1 MNKLSAIFWWLYIAV
16 SPVYWVP
23 LIGVATFSFFKI
35 FLIAVAAITASLTLI
50 TEKRITLPFGYL
62 GMFGFFIL
70 CFSFLPGVIGG
81 TPGAGYKML
90 LNVFYSFTTFIAIA
104 LLYQKNQRLVEHLS
118 YTGFIIGALCFY
130 VVLAGQGVVENY
142 RPPINLGG
150 FPVSFSGFTGLRT
163 GWSNGTAFFIPFLIY
178 LAFHKKSYMI
188 KALCIA
194 CICSIFLSQVTVAG
208 RNGML
213 ASVLGAFLMLY
224 FMKKRLLLMLF
235 GFVILVLALVYLPLL
250 LEHLRFD
257 RIESSASVDDFNK
270 FSAGRLESYYY
281 ALSII
286 LKNPVF
292 GVGFG
297 NTDIAGHSIHNM
309 VLRYTAET
317 GIIFLFV
324 FLGLVAAGLYKL
336 YPFRNN
342 PAACV
347 PMVVI
352 IQGVLESQF
361 EPGVL
366 LGSFQNSAL
375 WWACVGIAGAISVKP
390 SLGHI
395 K

>member
-1 MNKLSAIFWWLYIAV
+1 M
-16 SPVYWVP
+16 
-23 LIGVATFSFFKI
+23 
-35 FLIAVAAITASLTLI
+35 
-50 TEKRITLPFGYL
+50 
-62 GMFGFFIL
+62 
-70 CFSFLPGVIGG
+70 
-81 TPGAGYKML
+81 
-90 LNVFYSFTTFIAIA
+90 
-104 LLYQKNQRLVEHLS
+104 
-118 YTGFIIGALCFY
+118 
-130 VVLAGQGVVENY
+130 
-142 RPPINLGG
+142 
-150 FPVSFSGFTGLRT
+150 
-163 GWSNGTAFFIPFLIY
+163 
-178 LAFHKKSYMI
+178 
-188 KALCIA
+188 
-194 CICSIFLSQVTVAG
+194 
-208 RNGML
+208 
-213 ASVLGAFLMLY
+213 
-224 FMKKRLLLMLF
+224 
-235 GFVILVLALVYLPLL
+235 
-250 LEHLRFD
+250 
-257 RIESSASVDDFNK
+257 
-270 FSAGRLESYYY
+270 
-281 ALSII
+281 
-286 LKNPVF
+286 F